1 MIVHVVMYKFKH
13 EFNKMAN
20 MVKAKEMFEALPSK
34 MDWTTSLEAG
44 FDFNRGAKSFDLCVR
59 ATFKTKDAL
68 MWYTSEPP
76 HTEIQK
82 FLEEV
87 TVASQ
92 VVDYEVDDEDACN
105 IPARPV

>member
-1 MIVHVVMYKFKH
+1 MYKFKH
-13 EFNKMAN
+13 GFDKMAN

-59 ATFKTKDAL
+59 VTFKTRNAL
-68 MWYTSEPP
+68 MWYTSEPV

-87 TVASQ
+87 TTASQ
-92 VVDYEVDDEDACN
+92 VVDYEVDDEDACK